1 MNAKIEWDTEAAN
14 TETATVGQKLLNH
27 VVPLFNKLVDISTK
41 FQAVTDL
48 DAAAAEAVTNLDD
61 EESKTWKTQLEQAR
75 KLIEKNEAALLAKAR
90 ETLMADIDP
99 EFDEAKVKAA
109 YNDAKVELKKNLGN
123 VRETFKLLGFVEAEV
138 SPAGRES
145 NWTAKTPDGE
155 TLIQVM
161 EIPKLEGN
169 KETGGASDAVKDFN
183 RAAKEWG
190 RKNNFKVADKGAL
203 STEVKEAYAKATGVE
218 IPVS

>member
-1 MNAKIEWDTEAAN
+1 MNAKITWDTDAAN

-27 VVPLFNKLVDISTK
+27 VVPLYNKLVDIATK

-48 DAAAAEAVTNLDD
+48 DAAAAEAVESMSD
-61 EESKTWKTQLEQAR
+61 EESVTLREQLDKAR
-75 KLIEKNEAALLAKAR
+75 KLIEHHEARLLEKAR

-109 YNDAKVELKKNLGN
+109 YNDTKVELKKNLNN

-155 TLIQVM
+155 TLVAVM
-161 EIPKLEGN
+161 DIPKLEGT
-169 KETGGASDAVKDFN
+169 KETGGASEAVKEFN
-183 RAAKEWG
+183 RAAKEWA
-190 RKNNFKVADKGAL
+190 RKEGMKVADKGAL
-203 STEVKEAYAKATGVE
+203 STEVKEAYSKASGVS
-218 IPVS
+218 IPA

>member
-1 MNAKIEWDTEAAN
+1 MNAKIDWDTEAAN
-14 TETATVGQKLLNH
+14 TESASVGSKLLNH
-27 VVPLFNKLVDISTK
+27 VVPLYNKLVDIATK

-48 DAAAAEAVTNLDD
+48 DAAAADAVETMDD
-61 EESKTWKTQLEQAR
+61 EESVTLRDQISKAE
-75 KLIEKNEAALLAKAR
+75 KLIEKNRARLTEKAR

-109 YNDAKVELKKNLGN
+109 YNDTKVELKKNLNN

-155 TLIQVM
+155 KLIQVM
-161 EIPKLEGN
+161 DIPKLEGA
-169 KETGGASDAVKDFN
+169 KESGGASEAVKEFN
-183 RAAKEWG
+183 RNAKDWG
-190 RKNNFKVADKGAL
+190 RKNGFKVADKGAL
-203 STEVKEAYAKATGVE
+203 STEVKEAYAKATGTE
-218 IPVS
+218 IPA

>member
-14 TETATVGQKLLNH
+14 TESATVGQKLLNH
-27 VVPLFNKLVDISTK
+27 VVPLYNKLVEVATK

-48 DAAAAEAVTNLDD
+48 DAAAKDAVETMDD
-61 EESKTWKTQLEQAR
+61 EESVTLREQMDKAR
-75 KLIEKNEAALLAKAR
+75 KLLAHHEARLLEKAR

-109 YNDAKVELKKNLGN
+109 YNDTKVELKKNLAN

-145 NWTAKTPDGE
+145 NWTAKTSDGE
-155 TLIQVM
+155 TLIAVM
-161 EIPKLEGN
+161 DIPKLEGT
-169 KETGGASDAVKDFN
+169 KDSGGASDAVKEFN

-190 RKNNFKVADKGAL
+190 RKNGFKVADKGAL
-203 STEVKEAYAKATGVE
+203 STEVKEAYAKAEGVE
-218 IPVS
+218 IPS

>member
-1 MNAKIEWDTEAAN
+1 MNAKIDWDTEAAN
-14 TETATVGQKLLNH
+14 TESASVGQKLLNH
-27 VVPLFNKLVDISTK
+27 VVPLYNKLVEIATK

-48 DAAAAEAVTNLDD
+48 DAAAAEVAANADD
-61 EESKTWKTQLEQAR
+61 EESVTLRKQIEQAR
-75 KLIEKNEAALLAKAR
+75 KLIEKNEALLISKAR

-109 YNDAKVELKKNLGN
+109 YNDTKVELKKNLGN

-145 NWTAKTPDGE
+145 NWSAKTPDGE

-161 EIPKLEGN
+161 DIPKLEGN
-169 KETGGASDAVKDFN
+169 KETGGASEAVKEFN
-183 RAAKEWG
+183 RQAKEWG
-190 RKNNFKVADKGAL
+190 RKNGFKVADKGAL
-203 STEVKEAYAKATGVE
+203 STEVKEAYAKATGTE
-218 IPVS
+218 IPA

>member
-14 TETATVGQKLLNH
+14 TESATVGQKLLYH
-27 VVPLFNKLVDISTK
+27 VVPLYNKLVEVATK

-48 DAAAAEAVTNLDD
+48 DAAAKDAVETMDD
-61 EESKTWKTQLEQAR
+61 EESVTLREQMDKAR
-75 KLIEKNEAALLAKAR
+75 KLLAHHEARLLEKAR

-109 YNDAKVELKKNLGN
+109 YNDTKVELKKNLAN
-123 VRETFKLLGFVEAEV
+123 VRETFKLLGFVDAEL

-155 TLIQVM
+155 TLISVM
-161 EIPKLEGN
+161 DIPKLEGS
-169 KETGGASDAVKDFN
+169 KETGGASEAVKEFN

-190 RKNNFKVADKGAL
+190 RKNGFKVADKGAL
-203 STEVKEAYAKATGVE
+203 STEVKEAYAKAEGVA
-218 IPVS
+218 IPQ

>member
-14 TETATVGQKLLNH
+14 TESATVGQKLLNH
-27 VVPLFNKLVDISTK
+27 VVPLYNKLVDIATK

-48 DAAAAEAVTNLDD
+48 DAAAAEVAANSDD
-61 EESKTWKTQLEQAR
+61 EESVTLRKQIEQAT
-75 KLIEKNEAALLAKAR
+75 KLIEKNQAQLLAKAR

-109 YNDAKVELKKNLGN
+109 YNDTKVELKKNLGN

-145 NWTAKTPDGE
+145 NWSAKTPDGE
-155 TLIQVM
+155 TLVAVM
-161 EIPKLEGN
+161 DIPKLEGN
-169 KETGGASDAVKDFN
+169 KETGGASEAVKEFN

-190 RKNNFKVADKGAL
+190 RKNGFKVADKGAL
-203 STEVKEAYAKATGVE
+203 STEVKEAYAKETGVE
-218 IPVS
+218 IPA

>member
-14 TETATVGQKLLNH
+14 TESASVGQKLLNH
-27 VVPLFNKLVDISTK
+27 VVPLFNKLVDIATK

-48 DAAAAEAVTNLDD
+48 DAAATEVANTATD
-61 EESKTWKTQLEQAR
+61 EESVTLRKQIEQAK
-75 KLIEKNEAALLAKAR
+75 KLIEKNEAQLIAKAR

-109 YNDAKVELKKNLGN
+109 YNDTKVELKKNLNN
-123 VRETFKLLGFVEAEV
+123 VRETFKLLGFVEAEL

-145 NWTAKTPDGE
+145 NWTSKTPDGE

-169 KETGGASDAVKDFN
+169 KETGGASDAVKEFN
-183 RAAKEWG
+183 RSAKEWG
-190 RKNNFKVADKGAL
+190 RTNGFKVADKGAL

-218 IPVS
+218 IPA

>member
-1 MNAKIEWDTEAAN
+1 MNAKINWDTEAAN
-14 TETATVGQKLLNH
+14 TESASVGQKLLNH
-27 VVPLFNKLVDISTK
+27 VVPLYNKLVDISTK

-48 DAAAAEAVTNLDD
+48 DAAATEAVANLND
-61 EESKTWKTQLEQAR
+61 EESVTWREQIEKAR
-75 KLIEKNEAALLAKAR
+75 KLIDHHEAALLAKAR
-90 ETLMADIDP
+90 ESLMADIDP

-109 YNDAKVELKKNLGN
+109 YNDTKVELKKNLGN

-161 EIPKLEGN
+161 EIPKLEGS
-169 KETGGASDAVKDFN
+169 KETGGASEAVKEFN
-183 RAAKEWG
+183 KQAKEWG
-190 RKNNFKVADKGAL
+190 RKNGFKVADKGAL

-218 IPVS
+218 IPA

>member
-1 MNAKIEWDTEAAN
+1 MNAKIDWNAEAAN
-14 TETATVGQKLLNH
+14 TESASVGQKLLNH
-27 VVPLFNKLVDISTK
+27 VVPLYNKLVEIATK

-48 DAAAAEAVTNLDD
+48 DAAAQEVAANADD
-61 EESKTWKTQLEQAR
+61 EESVTLRKQIEQAR
-75 KLIEKNEAALLAKAR
+75 KLIEKNEALLISKAR

-109 YNDAKVELKKNLGN
+109 YNDTKVELKKNLGN

-161 EIPKLEGN
+161 DIPKLEGN
-169 KETGGASDAVKDFN
+169 KETGGASEAVKEFN
-183 RAAKEWG
+183 RQAKEWG
-190 RKNNFKVADKGAL
+190 RKNGFKVADKGAL
-203 STEVKEAYAKATGVE
+203 STEVKEAYAKATGTE
-218 IPVS
+218 IPA

>member
-1 MNAKIEWDTEAAN
+1 MNAQIAWDTEAAN
-14 TETATVGQKLLNH
+14 TESATVGQKLLNH
-27 VVPLFNKLVDISTK
+27 VVPLYNKLVDIATK

-48 DAAAAEAVTNLDD
+48 DAAAAEVAASADD
-61 EESKTWKTQLEQAR
+61 EESVTLRKQIEQAK
-75 KLIEKNEAALLAKAR
+75 KLIEKNEAQLIAKAR

-109 YNDAKVELKKNLGN
+109 YNDTKVELKKNLGN

-161 EIPKLEGN
+161 EIPKLEGT
-169 KETGGASDAVKDFN
+169 KETGGASEAVKEFN

-190 RKNNFKVADKGAL
+190 RKNGFKVADKGAL
-203 STEVKEAYAKATGVE
+203 STEVKEAYAKETGVE
-218 IPVS
+218 IPS